1 MYKYKQNCNR
11 LMFKDIL
18 TFLALDYRDASLI
31 KLYLVVIGIS
41 APKVIPIGLL
51 YHLKISF

>member
-31 KLYLVVIGIS
+31 TQYLVVMGSSI
-41 APKVIPIGLL
+41 K
-51 YHLKISF
+51 KIR